1 MYFKDKTRKVFV
13 RMSEEQDD
21 YLTELAEIWGC
32 SKSEMI
38 RKILDSVRIV
48 GFKDEN
54 KQINFND

>member
-1 MYFKDKTRKVFV
+1 
-13 RMSEEQDD
+13 MSEEQDD

>member
-13 RMSEEQDD
+13 RMSEEQDN

-32 SKSEMI
+32 SKSEMV